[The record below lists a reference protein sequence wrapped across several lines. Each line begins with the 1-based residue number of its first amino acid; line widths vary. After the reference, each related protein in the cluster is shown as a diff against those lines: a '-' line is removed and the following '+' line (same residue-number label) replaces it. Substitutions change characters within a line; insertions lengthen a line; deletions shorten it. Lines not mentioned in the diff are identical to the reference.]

1 MINDEELIERVQ
13 TRVAYDNSQKEFNK
27 KRSIRRKVVMTLC
40 SLALVCA
47 LGVGVD
53 AATDGA
59 ISAKFKQ
66 YFYTSE
72 GVMEEM
78 PLVVEKDENGRDVY
92 KFTKTF
98 TQDGHDLTFEG
109 EYYEN
114 DGTFQFGDCVVLNED
129 GTVNNDIFVLNYVAD
144 SEEDA
149 EEFQKMINEIPVDE
163 TESK

>member
-1 MINDEELIERVQ
+1 MILIFI
-13 TRVAYDNSQKEFNK
+13 DNLSGHRLEFFHHLY
-27 KRSIRRKVVMTLC
+27 IT
-40 SLALVCA
+40 
-47 LGVGVD
+47 
-53 AATDGA
+53 A
-59 ISAKFKQ
+59 I
-66 YFYTSE
+66 
-72 GVMEEM
+72 GR
-78 PLVVEKDENGRDVY
+78 RDVY